1 MGVPFS
7 RQTTIFSSV
16 AVLACFLTGWPV
28 CVLAQDKTAA
38 NLFANDIL
46 LSPHQPGII
55 EAKLLLALG
64 AGDRPIAG
72 EPLELL
78 EDGTTVTTA
87 TTDASGTAKL
97 RYVPMRKGNM
107 NLTVRVGET
116 SRFSAR
122 AAVTVAAWE
131 RRTPLLVVEM
141 AALSDPSTQ
150 QPLADAI
157 DELGKLTQFYY
168 NIIYVAVESRNL
180 SAQFAASD
188 RARQWLTTHRFP
200 IGCLFVLP
208 STDPALGAR
217 IDELRSA
224 GWTTIKVGIGRS
236 KEFAEAFLQRRLE
249 AVMVPAPAKEN
260 APKKAKMA
268 KDWKEV
274 RKKL

>member
-1 MGVPFS
+1 MVVPFS
-7 RQTTIFSSV
+7 PQAAVLPAV
-16 AVLACFLTGWPV
+16 AVIACFLTGWPA
-28 CVLAQDKTAA
+28 CLLAEDKTAA

-46 LSPHQPGII
+46 VSPHQPGMI
-55 EAKLLLALG
+55 EARLLLAFG
-64 AGDRPIAG
+64 GRDTPIAG
-72 EPLELL
+72 EPLELV
-78 EDGTTVTTA
+78 EDGTIVTTA
-87 TTDASGTAKL
+87 TTDVSGTAKL
-97 RYVPMRKGNM
+97 RYVPMRRGNM
-107 NLTVRVGET
+107 NLSVRVAET

-122 AAVTVAAWE
+122 AAVTVVAWE

-141 AALSDPSTQ
+141 AALSDPVTQ
-150 QPLADAI
+150 QPLADAV

-168 NIIYVAVESRNL
+168 NIIYVTAEARNP

-188 RARQWLTTHRFP
+188 RAREWLATHKFP

-208 STDPALGAR
+208 SIDPALGAR

-249 AVMVPAPAKEN
+249 AVMVPEPAKEH
-260 APKKAKMA
+260 APKKAKVA